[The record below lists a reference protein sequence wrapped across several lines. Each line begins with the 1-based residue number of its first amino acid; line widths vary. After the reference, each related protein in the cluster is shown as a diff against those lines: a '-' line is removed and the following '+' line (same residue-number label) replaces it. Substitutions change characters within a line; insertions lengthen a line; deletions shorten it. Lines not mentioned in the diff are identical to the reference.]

1 MKIRTHNIYHSI
13 GLKIAMFLCIVFHFI
28 GIEKTFAQTEP
39 MYSQYMY
46 NMLGVNPA
54 YAGSREALSF
64 NFFQRNQWV
73 GLKGAPKTTSL
84 SIDQS
89 IKDGK
94 LGIGVQV
101 YNDQLGAEKANGINA
116 FLASRIK
123 VSDNGILSA
132 GLSVGLMNYQIDLL
146 SIENRQTNTDPSFI
160 STENTSQ
167 WNPSV
172 GFGIYYNTD
181 QFYVGISSPSVLKSR
196 LAKYENF
203 NSGIQRTDDFH
214 LFATMGYVIQ
224 INEEINLKPST
235 MIKMVSGA
243 PLEFDLNTNVW
254 LRNILGVGVS
264 YRTGDAIL
272 GMAEIQTSPSLRIGY
287 AYDMPF
293 SPLKYYTSGSHEI
306 MIRYEI
312 GANKSKIKST
322 RYF

>member
-54 YAGSREALSF
+54 YAGSREVMSF

-73 GLKGAPKTTSL
+73 GLRGAPKTSSISL
-84 SIDQS
+84 DQS
-89 IKDGK
+89 INNGK
-94 LGIGVQV
+94 LGLGFQM
-101 YNDQLGAEKANGINA
+101 YSDQLGVEEASGVNA
-116 FLASRIK
+116 FLSSRIK

-132 GLSVGLMNYQIDLL
+132 GLSVGLMNYQFNSLDVESRIT
-146 SIENRQTNTDPSFI
+146 TNDNIFVTVIP
-160 STENTSQ
+160 SQ

-203 NSGIQRTDDFH
+203 NSGIQKSDDFH

-243 PLEFDLNTNVW
+243 PIEFDLNTNVW
-254 LRNILGVGVS
+254 LRNIIGVGVS

-272 GMAEIQTSPSLRIGY
+272 AMAEIQTTPNLRFGY

-293 SPLKYYTSGSHEI
+293 TPLKRYTSGSHEI

-312 GANKSKIKST
+312 GSNKSKIKST

>member
-13 GLKIAMFLCIVFHFI
+13 GLKIAMFLCIVFHFF

-64 NFFQRNQWV
+64 NLFQRNQWV
-73 GLKGAPKTTSL
+73 GLKGAPKTTSISL
-84 SIDQS
+84 DQS
-89 IKDGK
+89 INNGK
-94 LGIGVQV
+94 LGLGFQM
-101 YNDQLGAEKANGINA
+101 YSDQLGVEEASGVNV
-116 FLASRIK
+116 FLSSRIK

-132 GLSVGLMNYQIDLL
+132 GLSVGLMNYQFNSLDVESRIT
-146 SIENRQTNTDPSFI
+146 TNDNIFVTVIPL
-160 STENTSQ
+160 Q

-172 GFGIYYNTD
+172 GFGLYYNTD
-181 QFYVGISSPSVLKSR
+181 QFYIGISSPSVLKSR

-203 NSGIQRTDDFH
+203 NSGIQKSDDFH

-243 PLEFDLNTNVW
+243 PIEFDLNTNVW

-272 GMAEIQTSPSLRIGY
+272 GMAEIQTTPNLRFGY

-293 SPLKYYTSGSHEI
+293 TPLKRYTSGSHEI

-312 GANKSKIKST
+312 GSNKSKIKST

>member
-1 MKIRTHNIYHSI
+1 MKIRTNNIYHSNRI
-13 GLKIAMFLCIVFHFI
+13 KLTMLTCIIINFIVF
-28 GIEKTFAQTEP
+28 EKTFAQTEP

-64 NFFQRNQWV
+64 NLFQRNQWV
-73 GLKGAPKTTSL
+73 GLKGAPKTTSISL
-84 SIDQS
+84 DQS
-89 IKDGK
+89 INNGK
-94 LGIGVQV
+94 LGLGFQM
-101 YNDQLGAEKANGINA
+101 YSDQLGVEEANGVNV
-116 FLASRIK
+116 FLSSRIK
-123 VSDNGILSA
+123 VTDNGILSA
-132 GLSVGLMNYQIDLL
+132 GLSVGLMNYQFNSLDV
-146 SIENRQTNTDPSFI
+146 ENRITTDDKIFVSVIP
-160 STENTSQ
+160 SQ

-181 QFYVGISSPSVLKSR
+181 QFYVGIASPSVLKSR

-203 NSGIQRTDDFH
+203 NSGIQKSDDFH
-214 LFATMGYVIQ
+214 LFVTMGNVIQ
-224 INEEINLKPST
+224 INDEINLKPST

-243 PLEFDLNTNVW
+243 PIEFDLNTNVW

-272 GMAEIQTSPSLRIGY
+272 AMAEIQTTTNLRFGY

-293 SPLKYYTSGSHEI
+293 TPLKRYTSGSHEI

-312 GANKSKIKST
+312 GSNKSKIKST